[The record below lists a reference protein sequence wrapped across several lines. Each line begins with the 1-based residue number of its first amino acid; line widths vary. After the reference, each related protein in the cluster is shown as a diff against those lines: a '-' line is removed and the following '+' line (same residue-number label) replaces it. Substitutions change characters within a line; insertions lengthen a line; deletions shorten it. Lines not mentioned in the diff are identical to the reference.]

1 MITIADTTVLRKQ
14 NLYRFQ
20 VDSYPKYDILRLYEN
35 KGRKGKEN
43 TVKTIYDGE
52 GFAYLA
58 SLETGE
64 VIREKKAS
72 EIKHSVDTSIARTR
86 KVMREILSANTWNY
100 FVTLTFNSS
109 EQDRTD
115 DKAVCKQWTKFRR
128 DIRVRYPSMRYV
140 AVMERHKSGAIHF
153 HLVVGGITEKEL
165 KLVYSGHNDKKGR
178 QIYNCYA
185 WKYGFS
191 TVTAVDDTEKV
202 SSYILKYIGKS
213 LGVSDD
219 FKKRYWASKNCNR
232 PKKRFVD
239 ILTSAKVKVFDLFD
253 SIVDRTVAMTVQ
265 FWSGIKNYIA
275 VKDSGRQL
283 RKTDL
288 WFKNRRSNLEC
299 HYKNTFNGR
308 AYFWK
313 IVQPKAIPCPAFE

>member
-1 MITIADTTVLRKQ
+1 MISIADTTVLRKQ

-58 SLETGE
+58 NLETGE

-72 EIKHSVDTSIARTR
+72 EIRHSVDTSIARTR

-109 EQDRTD
+109 EQDRMS
-115 DKAVCKQWTKFRR
+115 DKEVCKQWAKFRR
-128 DIRVRYPSMRYV
+128 DIRVRYPDMRYLSV
-140 AVMERHKSGAIHF
+140 PERHKSGAIHF

-191 TVTAVDDTEKV
+191 TVTAVGDIGKGL
-202 SSYILKYIGKS
+202 SYILKY
-213 LGVSDD
+213 LGESPGVLD
-219 FKKRYWASKNCNR
+219 
-232 PKKRFVD
+232 
-239 ILTSAKVKVFDLFD
+239 
-253 SIVDRTVAMTVQ
+253 
-265 FWSGIKNYIA
+265 
-275 VKDSGRQL
+275 
-283 RKTDL
+283 
-288 WFKNRRSNLEC
+288 
-299 HYKNTFNGR
+299 
-308 AYFWK
+308 
-313 IVQPKAIPCPAFE
+313 

>member
-1 MITIADTTVLRKQ
+1 
-14 NLYRFQ
+14 
-20 VDSYPKYDILRLYEN
+20 
-35 KGRKGKEN
+35 
-43 TVKTIYDGE
+43 
-52 GFAYLA
+52 
-58 SLETGE
+58 
-64 VIREKKAS
+64 
-72 EIKHSVDTSIARTR
+72 
-86 KVMREILSANTWNY
+86 MREILSANTWNY
-100 FVTLTFNSS
+100 FVTLTFNSE
-109 EQDRTD
+109 EQDRMD

-128 DIRVRYPSMRYV
+128 DIRVRYPAMRYV

-153 HLVVGGITEKEL
+153 HLVVGGITETEL

-178 QIYNCYA
+178 EIYNCYA

-191 TVTAVDDTEKV
+191 TVTKVDDTEKV

-253 SIVDRTVAMTVQ
+253 SIVDRTVTMTVQ

-275 VKDSGRQL
+275 VKDSETHL

-299 HYKNTFNGR
+299 HYKNAIGGR
-308 AYFWK
+308 SYFWK
-313 IVQPKAIPCPAFE
+313 VVQPKAVPCPAFD

>member
-1 MITIADTTVLRKQ
+1 M
-14 NLYRFQ
+14 
-20 VDSYPKYDILRLYEN
+20 
-35 KGRKGKEN
+35 
-43 TVKTIYDGE
+43 
-52 GFAYLA
+52 
-58 SLETGE
+58 
-64 VIREKKAS
+64 
-72 EIKHSVDTSIARTR
+72 
-86 KVMREILSANTWNY
+86 
-100 FVTLTFNSS
+100 
-109 EQDRTD
+109 
-115 DKAVCKQWTKFRR
+115 
-128 DIRVRYPSMRYV
+128 
-140 AVMERHKSGAIHF
+140 
-153 HLVVGGITEKEL
+153 
-165 KLVYSGHNDKKGR
+165 
-178 QIYNCYA
+178 
-185 WKYGFS
+185 
-191 TVTAVDDTEKV
+191 
-202 SSYILKYIGKS
+202 
-213 LGVSDD
+213 SDD

-299 HYKNTFNGR
+299 HYKNTFSGR